1 MNMRKWSALQWMKGL
16 SIALLLFLNGYLFYR
31 LLPLI
36 GVVLHFLTKVA
47 VPFIAAAIIA
57 YLLHPLVGRC
67 QRLGLPRT
75 VAILGI
81 YAVFFGV
88 IGFTIYKGGPILIH
102 ELRSLDDNFSNY
114 EKIYQTN
121 LARLYDTTPEVVHD
135 QVNEAVARIRHSLT
149 LTAEH
154 AMDWCSGVVQSF
166 FTLLLIPF
174 LSFYILKDAHVIRK
188 NVLLVVPRKW
198 RKQTVDLFAEM
209 DRSIGMYIR
218 GQLTVCAILAVM
230 ASIGLWFLKVPY
242 PIVFGLFIG
251 STDLI
256 PYFGPFIGAAPAVL
270 VAATKSFYAMAGV
283 VLMIILI
290 QFLEGSVVEPWVVG
304 KSAEIHPLYIMLAIG
319 VGGELAGIVGMLL
332 AIPCFIIIR
341 TCLRH
346 LNKRFRIIDK

>member
-1 MNMRKWSALQWMKGL
+1 MRKWTALQWMKGL
-16 SIALLLFLNGYLFYR
+16 SIALLIFLNGYLFYR

-36 GVVLHFLTKVA
+36 GIVLQFLTKVA

-57 YLLHPLVGRC
+57 YLLHPLVGRV
-67 QRLGLPRT
+67 QRMGVPRT
-75 VAILGI
+75 VAILAI
-81 YAVFFGV
+81 YALFFGV
-88 IGFTIYKGGPILIH
+88 VGFTIYKGGPVLLH
-102 ELRSLDDNFSNY
+102 ELRGLDDDISNY
-114 EKIYQTN
+114 EKMYQTN
-121 LARLYDTTPEVVHD
+121 LDHLYGSTPEAVHD
-135 QVNEAVARIRHSLT
+135 QVNDALLRIRNSLAH
-149 LTAEH
+149 TADR

-166 FTLLLIPF
+166 FTLLIIPF
-174 LSFYILKDAHVIRK
+174 LSFYILKDAGSIKKHA
-188 NVLLVVPRKW
+188 LLLVPRKW
-198 RKQTVDLFAEM
+198 RKQTADLFSEM
-209 DRSIGMYIR
+209 DQSIGNYIR

-230 ASIGLWFLKVPY
+230 ATIGLWILKVPY

-270 VAATKSFYAMAGV
+270 VAATKSFYSMAGV

-290 QFLEGSVVEPWVVG
+290 QFLEGSVIEPLVVG
-304 KSAEIHPLYIMLAIG
+304 KSADIHPLYIMLAVG

-346 LNKRFRIIDK
+346 LNERFRIIDK